1 MSRPDDIAREVFD
14 ALARMGG
21 RAPFW
26 RITYEIRQNRRTRGT
41 SIPETIDITVRRAL
55 EERCGRSCLYRGAGD
70 LFDMPENGSEGIWS
84 INHAEA
90 ARQRRLSHE
99 RQAREPTIG

>member
-1 MSRPDDIAREVFD
+1 MPRTDDIAREVFD

-26 RITYEIRQNRRTRGT
+26 HITYEVRQNRRSRGAA
-41 SIPETIDITVRRAL
+41 IPDTIDVAVRRSL

-70 LFDMPENGSEGIWS
+70 LFDMSGTGGDGFWS

-90 ARQRRLSHE
+90 TRQRRLSHD
-99 RQAREPTIG
+99 RQGIEPAFG